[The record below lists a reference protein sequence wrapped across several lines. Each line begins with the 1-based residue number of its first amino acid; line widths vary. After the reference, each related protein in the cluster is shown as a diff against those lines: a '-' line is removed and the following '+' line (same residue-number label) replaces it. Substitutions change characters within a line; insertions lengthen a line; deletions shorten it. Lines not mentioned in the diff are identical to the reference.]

1 METSGLVH
9 HKPIQKLLFKF
20 WRKILVTQESKLFH
34 KLFHTR
40 NQPSNM
46 SSICIKKFNS
56 SYHKANIPLLNTV
69 RKSLKLS
76 QKLSNS
82 VKFTDSLL
90 RLEGRPAFRPDS
102 GGQLMAVDMLL
113 IDAKCHIIGREILGL
128 LTLADCYRF
137 GTNDDVFPLLG
148 CEQNSELSIRTVV
161 KTLTL
166 SSPAPKQ
173 TKGGN
178 YNQEMICQVLEQL
191 EGATLRE
198 TIT

>member
-1 METSGLVH
+1 
-9 HKPIQKLLFKF
+9 
-20 WRKILVTQESKLFH
+20 
-34 KLFHTR
+34 
-40 NQPSNM
+40 M
-46 SSICIKKFNS
+46 SLIDENPLTPRSIFI
-56 SYHKANIPLLNTV
+56 HTV

-128 LTLADCYRF
+128 LTLAIEILIDCYRF
-137 GTNDDVFPLLG
+137 GTNDDVFHLLG

-173 TKGGN
+173 TKSGN